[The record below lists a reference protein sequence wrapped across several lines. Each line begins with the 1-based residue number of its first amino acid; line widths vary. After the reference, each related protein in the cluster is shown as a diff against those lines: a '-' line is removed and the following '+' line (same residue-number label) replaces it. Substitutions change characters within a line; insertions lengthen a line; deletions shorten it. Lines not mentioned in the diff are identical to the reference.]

1 MLGNAS
7 IKSPKFR
14 TNWVEMNDDSSGT
27 YNSNSQIKY
36 KASMLKS
43 SLCDY
48 SDAYIL
54 VNETITIKRLGGDN
68 DAKTSRRNKLRSN
81 V

>member
-43 SLCDY
+43 SLCNY

-54 VNETITIKRLGGDN
+54 VSETITIKGSGGDN
-68 DAKTSRRNKLRSN
+68 DAKTSRRNK
-81 V
+81 

>member
-1 MLGNAS
+1 
-7 IKSPKFR
+7 
-14 TNWVEMNDDSSGT
+14 
-27 YNSNSQIKY
+27 
-36 KASMLKS
+36 MLKS
-43 SLCDY
+43 SLCNY

-54 VNETITIKRLGGDN
+54 VSETITIKRSGGDN

>member
-43 SLCDY
+43 SLCNY

-54 VNETITIKRLGGDN
+54 VSETITIKRSGGDN